1 MHMPPCAKC
10 GRASVLRPALPAS
23 TLLGGDQKFD
33 IAFGTGDRAFDQVK
47 DGPAF
52 RFQPQPHVTAHAVMH
67 GRVAH
72 HALLADLVP
81 LGLELRF
88 DQGDEAGAGLRKG
101 QRYRQHLGQRDEARV
116 ADERSEEHTSELQS
130 LMRTSYAV
138 FYLTKN
144 TNQHT
149 KLT

>member
-1 MHMPPCAKC
+1 MA
-10 GRASVLRPALPAS
+10 V
-23 TLLGGDQKFD
+23 
-33 IAFGTGDRAFDQVK
+33 GTGDRACDQVK

-52 RFQPQPHVTAHAVMH
+52 RFQPQPNVTAHAVMH

-101 QRYRQHLGQRDEARV
+101 QRYRQQLGKRDEARV
-116 ADERSEEHTSELQS
+116 ADAQVDRFGDVISGEDARASLFVNDDARENGRWSRRARVCQYVQS
-130 LMRTSYAV
+130 TMVAVSYKQI
-138 FYLTKN
+138 LILLK
-144 TNQHT
+144 
-149 KLT
+149 